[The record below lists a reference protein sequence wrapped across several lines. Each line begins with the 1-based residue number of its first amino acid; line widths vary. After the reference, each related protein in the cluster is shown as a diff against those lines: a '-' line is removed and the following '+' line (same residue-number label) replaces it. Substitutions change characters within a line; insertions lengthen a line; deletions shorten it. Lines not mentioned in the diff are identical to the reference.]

1 MKEFRDDQGRPWMV
15 ALTVASAD
23 RVRGLVTIDVT
34 EDVDQPDGSVK
45 RQTRQVPFDLIDAGT
60 INRTLEVLRNN
71 YGKIGE
77 ILYAI
82 CRGQVEERKLTKEQF
97 LDGLRGDSL
106 EAAQQAIESELV
118 DFFPPGLRKMVG
130 LMVAKVREMAAT
142 LMGQAEAE
150 LETTTVAELLARS
163 GTQSTNV
170 PASLAS
176 TPANGP
182 SGDSSSPETPD
193 SRWTGGTP
201 PASSP
206 SSKTSTGRSTRRP
219 SPQTV

>member
-150 LETTTVAELLARS
+150 LETTTVADLLARS
-163 GTQSTNV
+163 GTPSTNA
-170 PASLAS
+170 PGSLAS

-182 SGDSSSPETPD
+182 CAVSSSPETPD

-201 PASSP
+201 PTSSP
-206 SSKTSTGRSTRRP
+206 SRPTSTKPSTRRASTQP
-219 SPQTV
+219 A

>member
-34 EDVDQPDGSVK
+34 EDVDQPDGSIQ
-45 RQTRQVPFDLIDAGT
+45 RQTRQVPFDLIDAGN

-77 ILYAI
+77 ICYAI

-97 LDGLRGDSL
+97 LEGLRGDAL
-106 EAAQQAIESELV
+106 EAAQQSIESELV

-130 LMVAKVREMAAT
+130 LMVAKVREMATA
-142 LMGQAEAE
+142 LMSQAEAE
-150 LETTTVAELLARS
+150 LETTTLDQLLARS
-163 GTQSTNV
+163 GTPSTNV
-170 PASLAS
+170 PASLDA

-182 SGDSSSPETPD
+182 FADSSSPD
-193 SRWTGGTP
+193 KRDLKWTGGTP
-201 PASSP
+201 PTSSP
-206 SSKTSTGRSTRRP
+206 SKETSTVRSTRRRSTQP
-219 SPQTV
+219 A

>member
-15 ALTVASAD
+15 ALTVASAE

-34 EDVDQPDGSVK
+34 EDVDQPDGTVK
-45 RQTRQVPFDLIDAGT
+45 RQTRQVPFDLIDAGS

-82 CRGQVEERKLTKEQF
+82 CRGQVEERKLTKDQF

-150 LETTTVAELLARS
+150 LETTTVADLLARS
-163 GTQSTNV
+163 GTPSTNV
-170 PASLAS
+170 PGSSAS
-176 TPANGP
+176 TLANGP
-182 SGDSSSPETPD
+182 SADSSSPDKPD
-193 SRWTGGTP
+193 SKWTGGTP
-201 PASSP
+201 PTSLP
-206 SSKTSTGRSTRRP
+206 SKATSTVRNTRHRSIQP
-219 SPQTV
+219 S

>member
-1 MKEFRDDQGRPWMV
+1 MV
-15 ALTVASAD
+15 ALTVASAE

-34 EDVDQPDGSVK
+34 EDVDQPDGTIK

-150 LETTTVAELLARS
+150 LETTTVADLLARS
-163 GTQSTNV
+163 GTPSTSV
-170 PASLAS
+170 PASLES
-176 TPANGP
+176 TPESGP
-182 SGDSSSPETPD
+182 FAGSSSPEPHD
-193 SRWTGGTP
+193 SKWTGGTP
-201 PASSP
+201 PTSSP
-206 SSKTSTGRSTRRP
+206 SKETSTGRSTRRRSTQP
-219 SPQTV
+219 A

>member
-82 CRGQVEERKLTKEQF
+82 CRSQVEERKLTKEQF

-176 TPANGP
+176 TPADGP